1 MAEKQNRTRVLVGLG
16 GATLALCLLL
26 AGRRGKRGTGSS
38 DAAAT
43 SPTQPPAA
51 QVELWLRSDDRIEL
65 DGVASNLATTV
76 IRARAVGRANVHA
89 TGDARTGFVGEVI
102 NALRAAGVTVWADP
116 SLLRDADYVEAHQH
130 RNAAP
135 RPRGKQPRRR
145 RLSNSEPEAAV
156 ERRAEHADEP
166 RYAWQRGLD
175 MEASRRL
182 AESLNQ
188 AARND
193 EARREAARLHAK
205 PPPEL
210 RASVSADGT
219 RILVDT
225 EANTGAANAAWR
237 ALRAANVHIWDTEGP
252 RITIVGRDS
261 GNNPRVEQVRAR
273 TVDVL
278 RAAGF
283 VVDEAPTSAA
293 PELRNAGRSKSPRYD
308 ERKGVW
314 RGGDSRTLYA
324 FIDPDTGQTEVAP
337 GQSQMLRLYGPGA
350 TVRVATRDE
359 AEEHWQRPLDPGW
372 TVASDPP
379 RNAAGEPA
387 HVAIFRRVAD
397 EKFATLRR
405 NELVS
410 TSTSVQ
416 GAIASAPARGDVV
429 VRGEYTSDGT
439 HWGLGRG
446 RLVAQRENGRW
457 TMG

>member
-1 MAEKQNRTRVLVGLG
+1 MAEKQNRTRVIVGLG

-26 AGRRGKRGTGSS
+26 AGRRGRNGTGWS
-38 DAAAT
+38 DATAT
-43 SPTQPPAA
+43 PATQPHTE
-51 QVELWLRSDDRIEL
+51 QVEVWLRSDDRIEL
-65 DGVASNLATTV
+65 DGVASNLATTI
-76 IRARAVGRANVHA
+76 IRARAAGRANVYA

-102 NALRAAGVTVWADP
+102 NALRAAGVMVWADA
-116 SLLRDADYVEAHQH
+116 SLFRDADYVQAHQH

-135 RPRGKQPRRR
+135 RPRGKQPRSSK
-145 RLSNSEPEAAV
+145 LSNSEPTAADS
-156 ERRAEHADEP
+156 DEP
-166 RYAWQRGLD
+166 LYAWQRGLD
-175 MEASRRL
+175 MEESRRL
-182 AESLNQ
+182 AQSLNQ
-188 AARND
+188 AAHDD
-193 EARREAARLHAK
+193 EARREAARLNAK

-210 RASVSADGT
+210 RASVSVDGT
-219 RILVDT
+219 RIIVDT

-237 ALRAANVHIWDTEGP
+237 ALRAANLHIWDTEGP

-261 GNNPRVEQVRAR
+261 GNNPRVEQVRGR
-273 TVDVL
+273 TLDVL

-283 VVDEAPTSAA
+283 DVEADSSDSM
-293 PELRNAGRSKSPRYD
+293 PELRNAAARPRTKLPRYD
-308 ERKGVW
+308 ERRGLW

-324 FIDPDTGQTEVAP
+324 FTSLLTGVTWVVP
-337 GQSQMLRLYGPGA
+337 GQWTMNYGPQV

-359 AEEHWQRPLDPGW
+359 AEEHWQRPLHRGW
-372 TVASDPP
+372 IVTETAANESP
-379 RNAAGEPA
+379 RNAAGEPP

-397 EKFATLRR
+397 EKFATLCR